1 MNTVHPAITVVI
13 PTYNRA
19 PLLRLALQSL
29 REQTFREWEAV
40 IVNDFSQD
48 NTVEVVASFDDPRM
62 RLINFRNY
70 CIIGASRNEGVRQ
83 ARADIIAFL
92 DSDDLWFSRKL
103 ERVMSIFLSQPG
115 VDLVCHDL
123 LMTGEGKKE
132 RRLRCG
138 PTKDFKSLL
147 FGKNFLF
154 TSAVSLRRSRFLELG
169 GFSEDP
175 GFAGGEDLDL
185 WLRLSKAGCRLE
197 YVHEVLGTYCVHGQN
212 FTAKIDRHLQNSL
225 TILDRHFQ
233 EWQPK
238 SPVYRYLMRRRRSEA
253 IRGAGLACVQQG
265 NFPQAKQFLL
275 KALAEDPISWKAWVL
290 LALSFMKV
298 RLS

>member
-1 MNTVHPAITVVI
+1 MKGSARPRRTSWPSLIQMTAGAAASWSGLGQFSSASQGLTWCATIWSLAQGRKNVACGAVPPRT
-13 PTYNRA
+13 
-19 PLLRLALQSL
+19 LR
-29 REQTFREWEAV
+29 V
-40 IVNDFSQD
+40 
-48 NTVEVVASFDDPRM
+48 P
-62 RLINFRNY
+62 
-70 CIIGASRNEGVRQ
+70 
-83 ARADIIAFL
+83 
-92 DSDDLWFSRKL
+92 
-103 ERVMSIFLSQPG
+103 
-115 VDLVCHDL
+115 
-123 LMTGEGKKE
+123 
-132 RRLRCG
+132 
-138 PTKDFKSLL
+138 

-175 GFAGGEDLDL
+175 GFVGGEDLDL

-212 FTAKIDRHLQNSL
+212 FTAKIDRYLQNSL
-225 TILDRHFQ
+225 TVLDRHFQ

-238 SPVYRYLMRRRRSEA
+238 SPVYRYLMRRRRSQA

-275 KALAEDPISWKAWVL
+275 KALSEDPISWKAWAL